1 MIDNDFYLI
10 YPCFA
15 YSSTIMGK
23 TMPLKAFSANLPSTK
38 LVLSVAVFGMM
49 LGLAGCSNSSTTEES
64 ADAESASAGSEQK
77 VANDGATSAEG
88 QTITIYSSR
97 NEQLIKPLLDR
108 YTEETGVNIELV
120 TDKSGPLM
128 ARLQAE
134 GKNTPADML
143 LTVDAGN
150 LWQAAEQGLLQPV
163 ASTVLEA
170 NVPAKYRDPKGQWT
184 GLSLRARTIMY
195 DPSKVSADQLSTYAD
210 LADPKW
216 KGKLCLRTSN
226 SVYNQSLVASMIENL
241 GEEKTEAVIRGWVA
255 NLATDVFSDDTSM
268 LKAIAAGQC
277 EVGLSNSYYYGRL
290 LDEQPNFPV
299 KIFWANQGTTGTH
312 VNVSGAGVVTDSDNP
327 DGALKLMEWLSSDK
341 AQGLYASSDKE
352 YPVKEGIDESEMLR
366 SWGEFKK
373 DDISVQKFGERQTQA
388 IQMMDKAG
396 YK

>member
-1 MIDNDFYLI
+1 MSLN
-10 YPCFA
+10 
-15 YSSTIMGK
+15 TI
-23 TMPLKAFSANLPSTK
+23 SATRSASKLTLP
-38 LVLSVAVFGMM
+38 VVVCGMM

-64 ADAESASAGSEQK
+64 AETTASESTAPQATT
-77 VANDGATSAEG
+77 DDATSADG

-108 YTEETGVNIELV
+108 YTEETGVKIELV
-120 TDKSGPLM
+120 TDKTGPLM

-150 LWQAAEQGLLQPV
+150 LWQAAQQGLLQPV
-163 ASTVLEA
+163 ASTVLEN

-184 GLSLRARTIMY
+184 GLSLRARTIFY

-216 KGKLCLRTSN
+216 KGKLCLRTSKK
-226 SVYNQSLVASMIENL
+226 VYNQSLVASMIEHL
-241 GEEKTEAVIRGWVA
+241 GAEKTEEIIRGWVA

-268 LKAIAAGQC
+268 LEAIAAGQC
-277 EVGLSNSYYYGRL
+277 EVGIANSYYYGRI
-290 LDEQPNFPV
+290 LDEKPNFPV

-312 VNVSGAGVVTDSDNP
+312 VNVSGAGVVTGSDNP
-327 DGALKLMEWLSSDK
+327 DGTLKLIEWLSSDE
-341 AQGLYASSDKE
+341 AQGIYASSDKE
-352 YPVKEGIDESEMLR
+352 FPVKEGVDESEMLR
-366 SWGEFKK
+366 SWGSFKK
-373 DDISVQKFGERQTQA
+373 DDINVQKFGELQTQA

>member
-1 MIDNDFYLI
+1 MSLTAI
-10 YPCFA
+10 
-15 YSSTIMGK
+15 
-23 TMPLKAFSANLPSTK
+23 SANLSSSK
-38 LVLSVAVFGMM
+38 LTLPIAVFGMM
-49 LGLAGCSNSSTTEES
+49 LGLAGCSNSSTPEENVN
-64 ADAESASAGSEQK
+64 ADTTTTAEQSGAEQEVAKNDDATAAG
-77 VANDGATSAEG
+77 G
-88 QTITIYSSR
+88 QTVTIYSSR
-97 NEQLIKPLLDR
+97 NEQLIKPLLDK
-108 YTEETGVNIELV
+108 YTEKTGVKIELV
-120 TDKSGPLM
+120 TDKTGPLM

-163 ASTVLEA
+163 SSTILET

-184 GLSLRARTIMY
+184 GLSLRARTIFY

-216 KGKLCLRTSN
+216 KGKLCLRS
-226 SVYNQSLVASMIENL
+226 SKAVYNQSLVASMMENL
-241 GEEKTEAVIRGWVA
+241 GEEKTEEIIRGWVA

-268 LKAIAAGQC
+268 LEAIAAGQC
-277 EVGLSNSYYYGRL
+277 EVGIANSYYYGRL
-290 LDEQPNFPV
+290 LDEKPNFPV

-312 VNVSGAGVVTDSDNP
+312 VNISGAGVIANSDNP
-327 DGALKLMEWLSSDK
+327 DGALKLMEWLSSDE

-352 YPVKEGIDESEMLR
+352 YPVKVGIDESELLR
-366 SWGEFKK
+366 SWGPFKQ
-373 DDISVQKFGERQTQA
+373 DSISVQKFGELQTQA

>member
-1 MIDNDFYLI
+1 MSLTAI
-10 YPCFA
+10 
-15 YSSTIMGK
+15 SV
-23 TMPLKAFSANLPSTK
+23 NLSSTK
-38 LVLSVAVFGMM
+38 LTLPIAVFGMM
-49 LGLAGCSNSSTTEES
+49 LGLAGCSNSSTPEENVDADTTTTAEQSGTEQEV
-64 ADAESASAGSEQK
+64 AKNDDATAAG
-77 VANDGATSAEG
+77 G
-88 QTITIYSSR
+88 QMVTIYSSR
-97 NEQLIKPLLDR
+97 NEQLIKPLLDK
-108 YTEETGVNIELV
+108 YTEKTGVKIELV
-120 TDKSGPLM
+120 TDKTGPLM

-163 ASTVLEA
+163 SSTILET

-184 GLSLRARTIMY
+184 GLSLRARTIFY

-216 KGKLCLRTSN
+216 KGKLCLRS
-226 SVYNQSLVASMIENL
+226 SKAVYNQSLVASMMENL
-241 GEEKTEAVIRGWVA
+241 GEEKTEEIIRGWVA

-268 LKAIAAGQC
+268 LEAIAAGQC
-277 EVGLSNSYYYGRL
+277 EVGIANSYYYGRL
-290 LDEQPNFPV
+290 LDEKPNFPV

-312 VNVSGAGVVTDSDNP
+312 VNISGAGVIANSDNP
-327 DGALKLMEWLSSDK
+327 DGALKLMEWLSSDE

-352 YPVKEGIDESEMLR
+352 YPVKVGIDESELLR
-366 SWGEFKK
+366 SWGPFKQ
-373 DDISVQKFGERQTQA
+373 DSISVQKFGELQTQA

>member
-1 MIDNDFYLI
+1 M
-10 YPCFA
+10 
-15 YSSTIMGK
+15 S
-23 TMPLKAFSANLPSTK
+23 LKAFSANLPSTK
-38 LVLSVAVFGMM
+38 LTLPVAVFGMM
-49 LGLAGCSNSSTTEES
+49 LGLAGCSNSSTPEES
-64 ADAESASAGSEQK
+64 VDAEAAPASSEQE

-108 YTEETGVNIELV
+108 YTEETGVKIELV

-134 GKNTPADML
+134 GQNTPADML

-150 LWQAAEQGLLQPV
+150 LWQATEQGLLQPV

-195 DPSKVSADQLSTYAD
+195 DPSKVSTDQLSTYAD

-241 GEEKTEAVIRGWVA
+241 GEEKTEAVIRGWVD

-290 LDEQPNFPV
+290 LDEQPDFPV
-299 KIFWANQGTTGTH
+299 KVFWANQGTTGTH
-312 VNVSGAGVVTDSDNP
+312 VNISGAGVVTGSDNP

-352 YPVKEGIDESEMLR
+352 YPVKEGVDESDMLR

-373 DDISVQKFGERQTQA
+373 DDINVQKFGERQTQA

>member
-1 MIDNDFYLI
+1 M
-10 YPCFA
+10 
-15 YSSTIMGK
+15 S
-23 TMPLKAFSANLPSTK
+23 LKAFSANLPSTK
-38 LVLSVAVFGMM
+38 LTLPIAVFGMM

-64 ADAESASAGSEQK
+64 VEAEGSAASSEQE

-108 YTEETGVNIELV
+108 YTKETGVNIELV

-241 GEEKTEAVIRGWVA
+241 GEEKTEAVIRGWVD

-290 LDEQPNFPV
+290 LDEQPDFPV
-299 KIFWANQGTTGTH
+299 KVFWANQGTTGTH
-312 VNVSGAGVVTDSDNP
+312 VNISGAGVVTGSDNP

-352 YPVKEGIDESEMLR
+352 YPVKEGVDESEMLR

-373 DDISVQKFGERQTQA
+373 DDINVQKFGERQTQA

>member
-1 MIDNDFYLI
+1 MSLSAI
-10 YPCFA
+10 
-15 YSSTIMGK
+15 
-23 TMPLKAFSANLPSTK
+23 SANLSSTK
-38 LVLSVAVFGMM
+38 LTLPVAVFGMM
-49 LGLAGCSNSSTTEES
+49 LGLAGCSNSSTPEES
-64 ADAESASAGSEQK
+64 VDAEATTTGAEQSDTAQE
-77 VANDGATSAEG
+77 VAANDGATAEG
-88 QTITIYSSR
+88 GQTVTIYSSR
-97 NEQLIKPLLDR
+97 NEQLIKPLLDK
-108 YTEETGVNIELV
+108 YTEKTGVKIELV
-120 TDKSGPLM
+120 TDKTGPLM

-163 ASTVLEA
+163 SSTILET

-184 GLSLRARTIMY
+184 GLSLRARTIFY

-216 KGKLCLRTSN
+216 KGKLCLRS
-226 SVYNQSLVASMIENL
+226 SKAVYNQSLVASMMENL
-241 GEEKTEAVIRGWVA
+241 GEEKTEEIIRGWVA

-268 LKAIAAGQC
+268 LEAIAAGQC
-277 EVGLSNSYYYGRL
+277 EVGIANSYYYGRL
-290 LDEQPNFPV
+290 LDEKPNFPV

-312 VNVSGAGVVTDSDNP
+312 VNISGAGVIANSDNP
-327 DGALKLMEWLSSDK
+327 DGALKLMEWLSSDE

-352 YPVKEGIDESEMLR
+352 YPVKVGIDESELLR
-366 SWGEFKK
+366 SWGPFKQ
-373 DDISVQKFGERQTQA
+373 DSISVQKFGELQTQA

>member
-1 MIDNDFYLI
+1 M
-10 YPCFA
+10 
-15 YSSTIMGK
+15 S
-23 TMPLKAFSANLPSTK
+23 LKAFSANLPSTK
-38 LVLSVAVFGMM
+38 LTLPVAVFGMM
-49 LGLAGCSNSSTTEES
+49 LGLAGCSNSSTPEES
-64 ADAESASAGSEQK
+64 VDAEAAPASSEQE

-108 YTEETGVNIELV
+108 YTEETGVKIELV

-134 GKNTPADML
+134 GQNTPADML

-150 LWQAAEQGLLQPV
+150 LWQATEQGLLQPV

-241 GEEKTEAVIRGWVA
+241 GEEKTEAVIRGWVD

-290 LDEQPNFPV
+290 LDEQPDFPV
-299 KIFWANQGTTGTH
+299 KVFWANQGTTGTH
-312 VNVSGAGVVTDSDNP
+312 VNISGAGVVTGSDNP

-352 YPVKEGIDESEMLR
+352 YPVKEGVDESDMLR

-373 DDISVQKFGERQTQA
+373 DDINVQKFGERQTQA

>member
-1 MIDNDFYLI
+1 MSLTAI
-10 YPCFA
+10 
-15 YSSTIMGK
+15 SG
-23 TMPLKAFSANLPSTK
+23 NLSSTK
-38 LVLSVAVFGMM
+38 LTLPIAVFGMM
-49 LGLAGCSNSSTTEES
+49 LGLAGCSNSSTPEENVD
-64 ADAESASAGSEQK
+64 ADTTTTAEQSGAEQEVAKNDDATAAG
-77 VANDGATSAEG
+77 G
-88 QTITIYSSR
+88 QTVTIYSSR
-97 NEQLIKPLLDR
+97 NEQLIKPLLDK
-108 YTEETGVNIELV
+108 YTEKTGVKIELV
-120 TDKSGPLM
+120 TDKTGPLM

-163 ASTVLEA
+163 SSTILEA

-184 GLSLRARTIMY
+184 GLSLRARTIFY

-216 KGKLCLRTSN
+216 KGKLCLRS
-226 SVYNQSLVASMIENL
+226 SKAVYNQSLVASMMENL
-241 GEEKTEAVIRGWVA
+241 GEEKTEEIIRGWVA

-268 LKAIAAGQC
+268 LEAIAAGQC
-277 EVGLSNSYYYGRL
+277 EVGIANSYYYGRL
-290 LDEQPNFPV
+290 LDEKPNFPV

-312 VNVSGAGVVTDSDNP
+312 VNISGAGVIANSDNP
-327 DGALKLMEWLSSDK
+327 DGALKLMEWLSSDE

-352 YPVKEGIDESEMLR
+352 YPVKVGIDESELLR
-366 SWGEFKK
+366 SWGPFKQ
-373 DDISVQKFGERQTQA
+373 DSISVQKFGELQTQA